1 MNSGA
6 AEKPRRRARRRVIA
20 IAGVVILAV
29 AAGFAW
35 WLTTR
40 RPDRLAPDWIPSAVV
55 LAGTG
60 VPGVRDGVAPAAQF
74 SEPFG
79 VAVAQDGSVFVS
91 DAGDAHRVRRI
102 SPTGIV
108 TTIAG
113 GTRGFEDGTARSA
126 RFDTPSAIALA
137 PDGAL
142 IVTDTANN
150 AIRRIALDG
159 VTTTLAGSGEPGH
172 RDGVGHEAQFNG
184 PIGVAVDRIGRVI
197 VADTYNDRIRMIAN
211 GNVTTVAGSNSPGLV
226 DAFGTEARFDTPCG
240 VAFDKDGNI
249 VVADS
254 GNGAIRRIDANGYVA
269 TISGPGP
276 EAISRPIGI
285 TTGENGVIFVTD
297 ERGRIVEIA
306 AGGFPRTIAGSSAG
320 FRDGPGADA
329 MFRRPAGIA
338 TPSDGRLIVADAG
351 NSLVRLLAESGRG
364 DLRPPASARIAP
376 RFDAAAFAARPVLW
390 PVQPMEGPHE
400 VAGTMGESRGGEGT
414 ERLHSGIDVRIDQGT
429 PVVAVRE
436 GVVSNPFST
445 GAFGTLNEW
454 MRIGDVTYVHIRAG
468 RDLQA
473 QMLDASRFVP
483 TFDDTGVLTRVRIKR
498 GTRFATGEV
507 IGSVNQFNHVH
518 VNVGWSGEELNP
530 LDFRL
535 PYFEDTI
542 APTIARTGVRLFD
555 EQLQPLTQRVGR
567 RTVVAGRVQV
577 VVDAWDLSNGNRPG
591 RRLGLYS
598 LGYQVLNPDGTPVPG
613 FEVPRETIRFD
624 RMSHDPDDV
633 RLVFAPGS
641 GIPFYG
647 RRVTRFL
654 YLVTNSFHDGQ
665 AEAGYWDTTLLA
677 PGAYVLRVH
686 GADIRGNTA
695 VRDLAV
701 TVVPVPVPGAIV
713 PGAAVPSAKVP
724 GAKAP

>member
-1 MNSGA
+1 MNPGVA
-6 AEKPRRRARRRVIA
+6 QPPPRARRWFLA
-20 IAGVVILAV
+20 IAGAALLIS
-29 AAGFAW
+29 AAGLAW
-35 WLTTR
+35 WWITR
-40 RPDRLAPDWIPSAVV
+40 PPDRLAADWIPSVVV

-60 VPGVRDGVAPAAQF
+60 VPGVRDGVAHAAQF
-74 SEPFG
+74 SDPFG
-79 VAVAQDGSVFVS
+79 VAVAQDGTIFVS

-113 GTRGFEDGTARSA
+113 GTRGFADGSGRSA

-142 IVTDTANN
+142 IVGDTANN

-159 VTTTLAGSGEPGH
+159 VTTTLAGNGEPGH
-172 RDGVGHEAQFNG
+172 RDGVAHDAQFNG
-184 PIGVAVDRIGRVI
+184 PIGVAVDRTGRVI
-197 VADTYNDRIRMIAN
+197 VADTYNDRIRLIAN
-211 GNVTTVAGSNSPGLV
+211 GHVTTLAGGVGPGFV
-226 DAFGTEARFDTPCG
+226 DAFGAEARFDTPSG
-240 VAFDKDGNI
+240 VAIDNDGYI
-249 VVADS
+249 FVADS
-254 GNGAIRRIDANGYVA
+254 GNGAIRRIDVHGYVL
-269 TISGPGP
+269 TVSGPGP
-276 EAISRPIGI
+276 EALSRPIGI
-285 TTGENGVIFVTD
+285 TAGDNGVLFATD
-297 ERGRIVEIA
+297 ERGRIVEIGA
-306 AGGFPRTIAGSSAG
+306 SGFARTIAGSGAG
-320 FRDGPGADA
+320 FRDGTGAEA
-329 MFRRPAGIA
+329 MFRRPGAIA
-338 TPSDGRLIVADAG
+338 APAEGRLIVADGG
-351 NSLVRLLAESGRG
+351 NALVRMLAAPGRG
-364 DLRPPASARIAP
+364 DLRPPASTRISP

-414 ERLHSGIDVRIDQGT
+414 ERLHSGIDVRIDEGT

-436 GVVSNPFST
+436 GAVSSPFST

-468 RDLQA
+468 RDRQA
-473 QMLDASRFVP
+473 QMLDAARFVA
-483 TFDDTGVLTRVRIKR
+483 TVDDAGVLTRVRIKR
-498 GTRFATGEV
+498 GARFDTGEV

-567 RTVVAGRVQV
+567 RTLVAGRVQV

-591 RRLGLYS
+591 RRLGLYA
-598 LGYQVLNPDGTPVPG
+598 LGYQVLSPDGTPVPG

-665 AEAGYWDTTLLA
+665 AEAGYWDTTQLA
-677 PGAYVLRVH
+677 PGPYVLRVH
-686 GADIRGNTA
+686 GADISGNTT

-701 TVVPVPVPGAIV
+701 TVTETLPVPGA
-713 PGAAVPSAKVP
+713 KVP
-724 GAKAP
+724 R